1 MFQLCAPAF
10 IYVFISLIDIIFNAY
25 RGLCNNLLIK
35 TIVVLSVTMFLNI
48 LCEKGFSEIS
58 WLIVL
63 LAFIFIVIILLNNL
77 GCGLYNMPTNHISV
91 MVKVTPIDKVKPTDK
106 VTATNDMPVT
116 HYYEHIPFGRSD
128 PAYQS

>member
-10 IYVFISLIDIIFNAY
+10 IYVFISLLDVMFNAY
-25 RGLCNNLLIK
+25 RGLYNNLLVK
-35 TIVVLSVTMFLNI
+35 TIVILSVTLFLNV

-63 LAFIFIVIILLNNL
+63 LAFLVIVIILLNNL
-77 GCGLYNMPTNHISV
+77 GCSIYNIPTNHMSV
-91 MVKVTPIDKVKPTDK
+91 MVKVEPTKVTPIDNLST
-106 VTATNDMPVT
+106 T
-116 HYYEHIPFGRSD
+116 YYEHIPFGRSD